1 METNGRKCRQNNQQ
15 QIGHMAT
22 HYKGERI
29 QKLLQEIEES
39 KQHLDAFSDLGLSND
54 PQLARGYMALAL
66 AKAKLTSLQGKD
78 DDKKGI

>member
-1 METNGRKCRQNNQQ
+1 
-15 QIGHMAT
+15 MAT

-39 KQHLDAFSDLGLSND
+39 KKHLDAFSDTGLAEH

-66 AKAKLTSLQGKD
+66 AKAKLTSLQGND
-78 DDKKGI
+78 NDQESI